1 MRKHARLLA
10 AGVCA
15 GALLCAVPA
24 DAQFQYRPAP
34 NDDPATGE
42 NYHVEVSG
50 DFWFSTPA
58 ILVSSEA
65 LGIVGSQIDGVED
78 LGFAKKRFPEFRLVL
93 RPATKHKWRLQ
104 YIPISFASEAVLNRN
119 IVFNG
124 IRYNVGLPVNSTLD
138 WKAWRFGY
146 EYDFVYRDRGFVG
159 LLLEAKYTDVQVN
172 LDSVAGTEFARARA
186 PIPAVGGIGR
196 FYVVPN
202 ISITFEMTG
211 FKLPES
217 IDEEWRGRYLD
228 YDLYGTV
235 NFTDH
240 VGVQFGYRSLDVSY
254 RIDADSGDFDL
265 KGTYF
270 GAVARF

>member
-1 MRKHARLLA
+1 MPQIDRLLTG
-10 AGVCA
+10 GVCA
-15 GALLCAVPA
+15 ALLLCAA
-24 DAQFQYRPAP
+24 AAEAQFQYRPVSTR
-34 NDDPATGE
+34 DPATGE

-65 LGIVGSQIDGVED
+65 LGIVGTQIDAVSD

-104 YIPISFASEAVLNRN
+104 YIPINFSSEAVLNRN

-124 IRYNVGLPVNSTLD
+124 IRYDVGLPVNSSLD

-146 EYDFVYRDRGFVG
+146 EYDFIYRDRGFVG
-159 LLLEAKYTDVQVN
+159 LLVEAKYTDVQVN
-172 LDSVAGTEFARARA
+172 LDSVVGSEFTHARA
-186 PIPAVGGIGR
+186 PIPAIGGIGR
-196 FYVVPN
+196 IYVVPN
-202 ISITFEMTG
+202 ISVTFEMSG

-217 IDEEWRGRYLD
+217 IDDEWRGRYLD
-228 YDLYGTV
+228 FDLYGTV
-235 NFTDH
+235 NFTDN
-240 VGVQFGYRSLDVSY
+240 VGVQIGYRSLDVFY
-254 RIDADSGDFDL
+254 QIDSDTGDFDL